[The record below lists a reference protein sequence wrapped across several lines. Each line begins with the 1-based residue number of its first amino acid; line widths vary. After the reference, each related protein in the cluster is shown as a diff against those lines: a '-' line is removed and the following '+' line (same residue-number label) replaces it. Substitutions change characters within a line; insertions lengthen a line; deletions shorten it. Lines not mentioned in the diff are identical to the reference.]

1 MSRIDRLILSFT
13 EQDSEEQRVATIDAL
28 VMYDMEEQYAYHL
41 RHNASDSGVK
51 LVGQEVLGRLA
62 GGNPAH
68 HEAVDADALDL
79 LRARAA
85 RKSQSRSVSVAAGRR
100 GYHQLRLCCRA
111 GR

>member
-1 MSRIDRLILSFT
+1 M
-13 EQDSEEQRVATIDAL
+13 ATIDAL

-68 HEAVDADALDL
+68 HEAVDADARGAV
-79 LRARAA
+79 RARAA
-85 RKSQSRSVSVAAGRR
+85 GKRNKGGGEWRGAGTVTRSWNGS
-100 GYHQLRLCCRA
+100 
-111 GR
+111 

>member
-1 MSRIDRLILSFT
+1 MLFEARAKLTESARLIVARGGEMSRIDRLILSFT

-68 HEAVDADALDL
+68 HAALDALAR
-79 LRARAA
+79 RADGTGTAC
-85 RKSQSRSVSVAAGRR
+85 KG
-100 GYHQLRLCCRA
+100 
-111 GR
+111 

>member
-1 MSRIDRLILSFT
+1 MSRIDRLIRSFT

-28 VMYDMEEQYAYHL
+28 VMYDMEEEYAYHL

-68 HEAVDADALDL
+68 YEAVDVDARGAD
-79 LRARAA
+79 RARAQG
-85 RKSQSRSVSVAAGRR
+85 KG
-100 GYHQLRLCCRA
+100 
-111 GR
+111 